1 MISYHQIASKD
12 DKKFHRIARK
22 VLGNDYGAATDEA
35 NEAFIKAYKAG
46 TENKR
51 VNDARRAA
59 NLIVLRW
66 LRDYGVINWQSI
78 DEPQIKRKPVKYA
91 ADGFVSDKVKE
102 RKFKS
107 GDGLWS
113 KKL

>member
-1 MISYHQIASKD
+1 MITYHEIASRD

-22 VLGNDYGAATDEA
+22 VLGNDYGAAVDEA

-59 NLIVLRW
+59 NLVVLRW
-66 LRDYGVINWQSI
+66 LRDYGVTSWQSI
-78 DEPQIKRKPVKYA
+78 DEPQIKRKPVKNA
-91 ADGFVSDKVKE
+91 SRDFVSDEVKG
-102 RKFKS
+102 RNFKS
-107 GDGLWS
+107 SDGLWS
-113 KKL
+113 KKF

>member
-1 MISYHQIASKD
+1 MISYNQIASRD

-22 VLGNDYGAATDEA
+22 VLKNDYGAAVDEA
-35 NEAFIKAYKAG
+35 NEAFEKAYKAG

-59 NLIVLRW
+59 NLVVLRW
-66 LRDYGVINWQSI
+66 LRDYGVTNWQSI
-78 DEPQIKRKPVKYA
+78 DEPQIRRRPVKNA
-91 ADGFVSDKVKE
+91 SGDFVSDEVKD
-102 RKFKS
+102 RSFKS
-107 GDGLWS
+107 DCGLWS

>member
-1 MISYHQIASKD
+1 MITYHEIASRD

-22 VLGNDYGAATDEA
+22 VLGNDYGAAVDEA

-59 NLIVLRW
+59 NLVVLRW
-66 LRDYGVINWQSI
+66 LRDYGVTNWQSI
-78 DEPQIKRKPVKYA
+78 DEPQIKRRPIKHA
-91 ADGFVSDKVKE
+91 SDGFVSNKVKD
-102 RKFKS
+102 RKFNS
-107 GDGLWS
+107 SDGLWS

>member
-1 MISYHQIASKD
+1 MKESVISYNQIASKD

-22 VLGNDYGAATDEA
+22 VLGNDYGAAVDEA
-35 NEAFIKAYKAG
+35 NDAFEKAYKAG

-66 LRDYGVINWQSI
+66 LRD
-78 DEPQIKRKPVKYA
+78 
-91 ADGFVSDKVKE
+91 
-102 RKFKS
+102 
-107 GDGLWS
+107 
-113 KKL
+113 